1 MGHWTDHTLGHET
14 NLNKFKRFE
23 IIQTVFS
30 NHGGIKLEVNN
41 NITIW
46 KFINMW
52 NLNNTYLNKQ
62 WVKEEITGEIRTYF
76 EMDSNKNT
84 SY

>member
-1 MGHWTDHTLGHET
+1 MWHWTGHVLGHET
-14 NLNKFKRFE
+14 SLNKFKRFE
-23 IIQTVFS
+23 IIQNMFS
-30 NHGGIKLEVNN
+30 NHRRIKLEMNN

-52 NLNNTYLNKQ
+52 KLNNTYLNNQ
-62 WVKEEITGEIRTYF
+62 WVKEEITGQVRIYF

-84 SY
+84 SC